1 MTTQIQGACVRV
13 IVRPYE
19 VKEFAN
25 RWPCSGFADGIGF
38 DFIFDSRNGDL
49 VDIEARNEAG
59 RICAAAADFDGP
71 ALQALAVG
79 AFAAARM
86 N

>member
-1 MTTQIQGACVRV
+1 MTTQIQGVCVRV

-19 VKEFAN
+19 VKAFAN
-25 RWPCSGFADGIGF
+25 RWPCSGFADGVGF

-49 VDIEARNEAG
+49 VDVQARSEAG
-59 RICAAAADFDGP
+59 RICAAADFDGP
-71 ALQALAVG
+71 ALAALADD
-79 AFAAARM
+79 AKAAAQL